1 MPQQSG
7 MSMLALMG
15 IFAAVLLVFGGA
27 LYAWLRPDPRVAMV
41 WAVAALVG
49 LAIPAALLLKFNRQ
63 EQFQTTMQ
71 QQGLRGVATVLRVQG
86 TDMLINRRPQVRL
99 QLRIELAGEPHYEQ
113 ELLALVPLGRAVAP
127 GQRLPV
133 FVNPDHRSSVMLD
146 WEQAAPGAPA
156 QTSTAPVRD
165 GLAQRLAQLDEAR
178 QQGLVSQ
185 DEYDRERARLLAEH

>member
-1 MPQQSG
+1 
-7 MSMLALMG
+7 MLALMG

-27 LYAWLRPDPRVAMV
+27 LYASLRPDPRVAMV

-49 LAIPAALLLKFNRQ
+49 LAIPAALLLKFKGQ
-63 EQFQTTMQ
+63 EQFQATMQ

-86 TDMLINRRPQVRL
+86 TDMLINRRPQVQL

-133 FVNPDHRSSVMLD
+133 FVNPDDRSSVMLD
-146 WEQAAPGAPA
+146 WEQAAPDAPA
-156 QTSTAPVRD
+156 QTSTGPVRD

-185 DEYDRERARLLAEH
+185 VEYDRERARLLAEH